1 MKGIGPTSDPP
12 FAFHPSLLKTEN
24 RNSTYRQRMFP
35 PTELESP
42 KNSRNLRPPRGD
54 VRSDREH
61 FAPEDLKPA
70 FQDIPSPISRNID
83 ELVVNVYL

>member
-24 RNSTYRQRMFP
+24 RSSTYRQRMFP
-35 PTELESP
+35 PAELESP
-42 KNSRNLRPPRGD
+42 KNSRNLHPPRGD
-54 VRSDREH
+54 VHSDREH
-61 FAPEDLKPA
+61 FTPEDLKLA
-70 FQDIPSPISRNID
+70 FQDITSPISRNID